1 VLASREQSFFD
12 KNKLRF
18 GGIFRKY
25 FRIFLIF
32 RWLSVPLEVRQYVKE
47 CVLKTL
53 GTEVRPSTAAQC
65 VAAISCIEF
74 PIRVYFIL

>member
-1 VLASREQSFFD
+1 LIGFLE
-12 KNKLRF
+12 N
-18 GGIFRKY
+18 IFE
-25 FRIFLIF
+25 FFLIF